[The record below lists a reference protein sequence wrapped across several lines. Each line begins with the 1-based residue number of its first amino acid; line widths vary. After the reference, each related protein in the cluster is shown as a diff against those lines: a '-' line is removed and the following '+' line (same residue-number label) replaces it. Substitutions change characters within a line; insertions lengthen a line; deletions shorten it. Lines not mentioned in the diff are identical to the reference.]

1 MDIKDLM
8 KLIDAGFTKEEIMK
22 LSNNSIYGESVQKN
36 VQEET
41 QTESKQEE
49 TKTESKQE
57 ETKTESKQEETKTST
72 ESRLDEIISGLKK
85 VTETMQ
91 KTAVQNSRQ
100 PEAPSMDDFL
110 ATIIDPTYKKE

>member
-41 QTESKQEE
+41 Q
-49 TKTESKQE
+49 TESKQE

>member
-1 MDIKDLM
+1 MDIKDVM
-8 KLIDAGFTKEEIMK
+8 KLIDAGFTKEDIMK
-22 LSNNSIYGESVQKN
+22 LSSASTYGESVQEN

-41 QTESKQEE
+41 TEETKDETVVTPETKQEE
-49 TKTESKQE
+49 TKP
-57 ETKTESKQEETKTST
+57 ST
-72 ESRLDEIISGLKK
+72 ESRLDEIINGLKK

-100 PEAPSMDDFL
+100 PEAPSVDDFL